1 MNRAAAPGALS
12 QRQNAMTLLLRGVA
26 DDLAACATMRAMLED
41 QFNAALCHNSAALA
55 ELSTKIVMAVDAME
69 MRRQERLRLVSTLL
83 GGKATMA
90 DTFALLK
97 GATRDKLESSW
108 AELEKMVIECKRL
121 NARNNALLTEQ
132 YSIMQR
138 VLHGEDQIY
147 APA

>member
-1 MNRAAAPGALS
+1 
-12 QRQNAMTLLLRGVA
+12 MTHLLRGVA
-26 DDLAACATMRAMLED
+26 DDLEACAAMQLMLDD
-41 QFNAALCHNSAALA
+41 QFNAALCHKSAALA
-55 ELSTKIVMAVDAME
+55 ELATNIVLAVDAME
-69 MRRQERLRLVSTLL
+69 MRRQERLKLVTLL
-83 GGKATMA
+83 LGPKATMA

-97 GATRDKLESSW
+97 GATREKLEANW
-108 AELEKMVIECKRL
+108 AELEKRVTECKRL